1 MVEVPRYQI
10 IKRLQTGMPRGAP
23 FDLPT
28 LRQFGVS
35 PQLAA
40 RYADGGWLVRLA
52 QGVYAFP
59 NDDFGV
65 EGALRFLQ
73 AQVPGFHVG
82 GKTALA
88 WQGMRHNLGSR
99 ETLVLWG
106 DARFALPGWFTERHP
121 ARYVHAR
128 LFDWPDTGLAERT
141 LVTPPGMSEGVRVA
155 APERAALEML
165 YEAGVKQSPEE
176 ARNVFDVLR
185 SPRKDLLG
193 QLLSCCTSVKAV
205 RLFLTWARE
214 TELVDVDALLAQYPV
229 RSGSNKRWIGRLDDG
244 TLLSL
249 KPHG

>member
-1 MVEVPRYQI
+1 MVEVSRYQI

-59 NDDFGV
+59 NDDFGI

-73 AQVPGFHVG
+73 KQVPGFHAG
-82 GKTALA
+82 GRTALA

-106 DARFALPGWFTERHP
+106 DTRFALPGWFTERHP

-128 LFDWPDTGLAERT
+128 LFDWPDAGLAERT
-141 LVTPPGMSEGVRVA
+141 VVTPPGMSEGCA
-155 APERAALEML
+155 
-165 YEAGVKQSPEE
+165 SPP
-176 ARNVFDVLR
+176 RNVRHLRCFTKPVLSKVWR
-185 SPRKDLLG
+185 RRV
-193 QLLSCCTSVKAV
+193 TSSTFYVPLARTCSDNCYRAV
-205 RLFLTWARE
+205 PASRPF
-214 TELVDVDALLAQYPV
+214 
-229 RSGSNKRWIGRLDDG
+229 GFF
-244 TLLSL
+244 
-249 KPHG
+249 